1 MISMSFSFMS
11 PHISSIPSLLSQLSE
26 EALREKVNKKHT
38 KLFNTYQLLWKKI
51 KHDCLYILSSIATN
65 SGI

>member
-1 MISMSFSFMS
+1 MISMSFSFLS
-11 PHISSIPSLLSQLSE
+11 PHRYITIIMSQLSE
-26 EALREKVNKKHT
+26 GALREKVNKKYT